1 MNLAESEMRTGA
13 GRPLLTFGNLAQE
26 ERLRL
31 SSVVS
36 MLGPGTIVGAGG
48 NLAQHGERHR
58 HTYDL
63 SSVHGERH
71 RHTYDLSSVVSMLM
85 SQLEAER
92 RINLNI
98 CLTTSSTTVVGQDR
112 KGPQNEPLRS
122 NLVDHL
128 LHVCKAFR
136 LGSFCGAC
144 QLFDYCLTT
153 MPVMRSQILLC
164 GMSCLLVASKLTDTE
179 HSTPTAKALV
189 QMCSKSCSAFDLEEL
204 LAWERHV
211 IRALSFSPEIPSRT
225 TFALLFGRISELDS
239 KEQALSLYFCESS
252 LFDAVFSA
260 YPSSMVAAA
269 ATHLSLQMLRHR
281 IAGSVPKEQLWSDTS
296 SLRLCSGYAEAQLV
310 PLVLRLRVFNE
321 QFDHPRLL
329 RPTFVSLC
337 ESDLC
342 WSTGEAENI
351 AVELMSR
358 AKMTLSNG
366 ETRDELPE
374 IQAGVNTDS
383 HNETPPELKDLQS
396 GFGGPRHS
404 SVLTGELRAINL
416 NGI

>member
-1 MNLAESEMRTGA
+1 
-13 GRPLLTFGNLAQE
+13 
-26 ERLRL
+26 
-31 SSVVS
+31 
-36 MLGPGTIVGAGG
+36 
-48 NLAQHGERHR
+48 
-58 HTYDL
+58 
-63 SSVHGERH
+63 
-71 RHTYDLSSVVSMLM
+71 
-85 SQLEAER
+85 
-92 RINLNI
+92 
-98 CLTTSSTTVVGQDR
+98 
-112 KGPQNEPLRS
+112 
-122 NLVDHL
+122 
-128 LHVCKAFR
+128 
-136 LGSFCGAC
+136 
-144 QLFDYCLTT
+144 

-189 QMCSKSCSAFDLEEL
+189 QMCSKSCLAFDLEEL

-239 KEQALSLYFCESS
+239 KEQSLSLYFCESS

-269 ATHLSLQMLRHR
+269 ATHLSLQMCRHR
-281 IAGSVPKEQLWSDTS
+281 ISGCVAKDELWSDTCTV
-296 SLRLCSGYAEAQLV
+296 RQCSGYTEAQLV
-310 PLVLRLRVFNE
+310 PLILRLRVFNG

-342 WSTGEAENI
+342 WSTERGKNLAL
-351 AVELMSR
+351 ELMSGAR
-358 AKMTLSNG
+358 AQESKMTLSNG
-366 ETRDELPE
+366 EARDELPE
-374 IQAGVNTDS
+374 IQAAVNTDS
-383 HNETPPELKDLQS
+383 ETPPEL
-396 GFGGPRHS
+396 GGSRQS